1 MKMPDFIR
9 ERIEKHRDR
18 EFLKAAMAAC
28 ALTAYADGKVSYS
41 ERHKVEDIL
50 ECLRWLLVED
60 ANKAMETFE
69 SFVTALEDNTLVAEK
84 VLLGKLR
91 RMAADPEAADLIVHI
106 ALEVIHADD
115 HFNRAERL
123 QLTEICHVLGLNAE
137 DYGRGGGREP

>member
-1 MKMPDFIR
+1 MKMPDFVHA
-9 ERIEKHRDR
+9 RIEKHRDR

-28 ALTAYADGKVSYS
+28 ALTAYADGTVSYT

-50 ECLRWLLVED
+50 DGLRWLLVED

-69 SFVTALEDNTLVAEK
+69 SFVTALEDNTPVAEK
-84 VLLGKLR
+84 VLLGKLG
-91 RMAADPEAADLIVHI
+91 RMAADPEAADLVVHI

-123 QLTEICHVLGLNAE
+123 QLEEICRVLSLNAE
-137 DYGRGGGREP
+137 DYG

>member
-1 MKMPDFIR
+1 MKMPDFIQ

-28 ALTAYADGKVSYS
+28 ALTAYADGKVSYP
-41 ERHKVEDIL
+41 ERHTVEDIL
-50 ECLRWLLVED
+50 DSLRWLLVED

-91 RMAADPEAADLIVHI
+91 RMAADQEAADLIVHI

-115 HFNRAERL
+115 HFNRAEHL

-137 DYGRGGGREP
+137 DYG